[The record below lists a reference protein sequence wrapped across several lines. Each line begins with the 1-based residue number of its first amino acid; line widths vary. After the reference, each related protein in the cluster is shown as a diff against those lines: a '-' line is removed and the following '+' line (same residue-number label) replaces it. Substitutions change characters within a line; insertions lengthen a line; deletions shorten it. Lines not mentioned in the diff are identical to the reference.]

1 MGQFQ
6 EHQSHSQKYFTNSPE
21 KSFRINDFVY
31 VLQQK
36 SIFQKSNPFWY
47 PTFQEG
53 TYIVREIDKRIF
65 PWTYDLSKTDSERI
79 TKRVYAFQMEKAYVK
94 QNLKKHANPILN
106 ASIGT
111 KKNQPETHNV
121 KVLDII
127 KQNATKLRSGKFIEG
142 KELIFYRIEV
152 SGRKDIVTES
162 GLRLLKKTFGHETLI
177 YDNFFH
183 KPENRK
189 YIL

>member
-1 MGQFQ
+1 MGQFL
-6 EHQSHSQKYFTNSPE
+6 EHQTRSQKYFANSPE
-21 KSFRINDFVY
+21 KTFQLGDFVY

-53 TYIVREIDKRIF
+53 TFIVRKIDKRIF
-65 PWTYDLSKTDSERI
+65 PWTYDLSKTDSETI
-79 TKRVYAFQMEKAYVK
+79 TKRVYAFQMEKAYVNK
-94 QNLKKHANPILN
+94 NLRKHANPVLQTPI
-106 ASIGT
+106 ST
-111 KKNQPETHNV
+111 TRDQPETHDV